1 MSKQAVEHLFSGV
14 TTPIASYDS
23 TKTNLGTLIK
33 QYNLGANPTDK
44 FAGPSIIATAR
55 PNEQS
60 TAIPGVFP
68 HVLTYDSTTDWVFLA
83 DNAAAAVTRRIILY
97 EYNKTTSVFNWKGF
111 ITLTYPAATAHTI
124 RGFRMVRELY
134 TTGTIAVS
142 GTAVTGTTTTWSTDR
157 QCVGSR
163 IGFGSTNPTAIT
175 TWYEISAVGSDTS
188 ITLTGSAGII
198 SAGTPYVIEDLMCLT
213 STTNATAANGGL
225 FVTKG
230 LRFEN
235 FATGGTTIPAAVS
248 TDSIRAVYWLA
259 DASVVTN
266 TTAAGCSMEAR
277 VSWTSQPAY
286 VVNATGSSCY
296 VYNFRAA
303 LTLASGKDV
312 TTNTIKTGNQVLTGT
327 VSQVQNGRVATLSHG
342 PGSGVASLYFATT
355 TRIYRAAI
363 SNITA
368 ASTTWTSDAM
378 VEVPPGSVNTF
389 AASAVMSSVDYA
401 SDLDRLIIM
410 TTGATS
416 SRSYVTQY
424 NTTSAQFDLIF
435 LSDDKQLDQSASDA
449 NGIPHPSI
457 QSLPFTVW
465 YNGGILYM
473 TRNSA
478 ASTTNQLYTLPLG
491 AHWNFANT
499 TNQVIITPS
508 ISTSSSSKLY
518 RVYVNEIKRLGSD
531 YLIKNPEP
539 FKIYARTIGI
549 SDNSGSWTLLD
560 DSGTLT
566 SIAPSSEIQF
576 KFEFRTI
583 GESCIPARIMGL
595 SLVYEDDTTDSHYQP
610 SVANSS
616 ITANTFAYRQATLWS
631 GTIPDLR
638 IRLYNAVTNVPII
651 DDTVTASAFGT
662 WQYSITNGA
671 SWIAWNS
678 SADVVGNYIRYVAT
692 SLPGSVRVR
701 ALLTQ

>member
-1 MSKQAVEHLFSGV
+1 MSKKAVEQLFTGT

-44 FAGPSIIATAR
+44 FAGPAVIGLAR

-83 DNAAAAVTRRIILY
+83 DNAAAAATRRIILY

-124 RGFRMVRELY
+124 RGFRMIREFY
-134 TTGTIAVS
+134 TTGTVGVS
-142 GTAVTGTTTTWSTDR
+142 GTAVTGSGASWLSDR
-157 QCVGSR
+157 MSVGCR

-175 TWYEISAVGSDTS
+175 TWYEISAIGGENS
-188 ITLTGSAGII
+188 ITLTSSAGTI
-198 SAGTPYVIEDLMCLT
+198 SSGTPYVIEDLMCLT
-213 STTNATAANGGL
+213 STTNATATNGGL

-230 LRFEN
+230 LRYEN
-235 FATGGTTIPAAVS
+235 FTTSGTTISAATTV
-248 TDSIRAVYWLA
+248 DNIRAVYWLA
-259 DASVVTN
+259 DASTVTN
-266 TTAAGCSMEAR
+266 TTAAGCAMEPRA
-277 VSWTSQPAY
+277 SWTLQNAY
-286 VVNATGSSCY
+286 VLNVTGAACY

-303 LTLASGKDV
+303 LTLTAGKDT

-327 VSQVQNGRVATLSHG
+327 LSQVQNGRIITLSHG
-342 PGSGVASLYFATT
+342 PGSGVLSLYFATT

-363 SNITA
+363 SNITNGN
-368 ASTTWTSDAM
+368 TTWTSDVM
-378 VEVPPGSVNTF
+378 VEVPPGSASTF
-389 AASAVMSSVDYA
+389 AASAVMSTVDYA

-416 SRSYVTQY
+416 ARSYVTQY

-435 LSDDKQLDQSASDA
+435 LSDDKQLDQSLADA
-449 NGIPHPSI
+449 NEIPHPSI
-457 QSLPFTVW
+457 QALGFSVW
-465 YNGGILYM
+465 YNGGTLYM
-473 TRNSA
+473 ARGSA
-478 ASTTNQLYTLPLG
+478 ASTSNQIYTIPLGAHWSFASTTNQVL
-491 AHWNFANT
+491 
-499 TNQVIITPS
+499 ITPAL
-508 ISTSSSSKLY
+508 STSSATKLY
-518 RVYVNEIKRLGSD
+518 RVYVNEVKRLGSD
-531 YLIKNPEP
+531 YITKNPEP
-539 FKIYARTIGI
+539 FKVYARTSGI
-549 SDNSGSWTLLD
+549 SDNTGAWTLLD

-566 SIAPSSEIQF
+566 SIAASTDIQF
-576 KFEFRTI
+576 KFEFRII

-595 SLVYEDDTTDSHYQP
+595 TVVYEDDMTDSHYQP

-616 ITANTFAYRQATLWS
+616 ITGNTFAWRQATSWS
-631 GTIPDLR
+631 GTIPNLR
-638 IRLYNAVTNVPII
+638 IRLYNAVTGVPII
-651 DDTVTASAFGT
+651 DDTVTASAYGT
-662 WQYSITNGA
+662 WQYSSNNGG
-671 SWIAWNS
+671 SWNAWSS
-678 SADVVGNYIRYVAT
+678 SADTVGNYIRYVAT